1 MSAVIYG
8 LRGVQ
13 YHGYGCSMKNIYVGN
28 LDSTVSDS
36 QLRDLFQ
43 AYGAVESV
51 TLVKDRDTGNSR
63 HFAFVEMTS
72 DSEAEA
78 AISALNGI
86 LICERRLS
94 VNEAR
99 PRDSG
104 LGGQAPGERRKQ
116 ARESLPTRGHRRH
129 RY

>member
-1 MSAVIYG
+1 
-8 LRGVQ
+8 
-13 YHGYGCSMKNIYVGN
+13 MKNIYVGN
-28 LDSTVSDS
+28 LDSAASDS
-36 QLRDLFQ
+36 QLRELFQ

-63 HFAFVEMTS
+63 HFAFVEMIN

-78 AISALNGI
+78 AISALNGV
-86 LICERRLS
+86 LMGERRLS

-99 PRDSG
+99 PKGVG
-104 LGGQAPGERRKQ
+104 LNGQAPGERRKEP
-116 ARESLPTRGHRRH
+116 RESLPTRGHRQH